1 MTDDDLWLD
10 ALLDDE
16 LDAPA
21 SLALQR
27 RLAAEPALQR
37 RLDERRAL
45 RDAIRTQAT
54 RHAAPDALRA
64 HLMAMLPHADASGP
78 TAPSRA
84 DAQAGAPGARASA
97 RDAQAPGRDAQADA
111 PGAQA
116 AAHDA
121 VAGTHDTATSPHD
134 APASSPADARAHV
147 RTQASSAMPADPR
160 ASLERRGSRA
170 GVRRRMALPWL
181 TGLGGALA
189 ATLCTLAVVDP
200 AALGWRHGEAMAS
213 LQTAEA
219 SEAVS
224 AHTRALLVDHPIEVA
239 SSDQH
244 TVRPWLSARLNFVPP
259 VTDFAPQGYPLVGAR
274 RDVLSGETAAALVYR
289 HGAHVVSVFVRP
301 VDPAATRAVEATR
314 VVRGFNVIERT
325 QGGLAF
331 CFVSDANPHELRALA
346 DLVAPLAVG

>member
-1 MTDDDLWLD
+1 MNDDDLWLD

-16 LDAPA
+16 LDAAA

-27 RLAAEPALQR
+27 RIAAEPALQR
-37 RLDERRAL
+37 RLDDKRAL
-45 RDAIRTQAT
+45 REVIRGQAT
-54 RHAAPDALRA
+54 RHAAPDELRA
-64 HLMAMLPHADASGP
+64 NLLAMLPA
-78 TAPSRA
+78 RA
-84 DAQAGAPGARASA
+84 DAHGP
-97 RDAQAPGRDAQADA
+97 AQADA
-111 PGAQA
+111 GAGAGPGK
-116 AAHDA
+116 
-121 VAGTHDTATSPHD
+121 AGTGAG
-134 APASSPADARAHV
+134 AV
-147 RTQASSAMPADPR
+147 ADPR

-170 GVRRRMALPWL
+170 AARRRMALPWV
-181 TGLGGALA
+181 TGLGGALLA
-189 ATLCTLAVVDP
+189 SVCTLAVVAP
-200 AALGWRHGEAMAS
+200 GTLGWHRGEAMTT

-259 VTDFAPQGYPLVGAR
+259 VTDFAPQGYALVGAR

-289 HGAHVVSVFVRP
+289 HGAHVISVFVRP
-301 VDPAATRAVEATR
+301 VDPTATRAAEATR

-331 CFVSDANPHELRALA
+331 CFVSDANPHELGTLA
-346 DLVAPLAVG
+346 DLVAPLAQG

>member
-1 MTDDDLWLD
+1 MNDDDLWLD

-45 RDAIRTQAT
+45 REVIRGQAT
-54 RHAAPDALRA
+54 RHAAPDELRA
-64 HLMAMLPHADASGP
+64 NLMAMLPPRTDVAAGAGISADAFARAG
-78 TAPSRA
+78 AREGA
-84 DAQAGAPGARASA
+84 DAGADAGARAAS
-97 RDAQAPGRDAQADA
+97 D
-111 PGAQA
+111 
-116 AAHDA
+116 
-121 VAGTHDTATSPHD
+121 AGTSTGTGTGAGAATGATS
-134 APASSPADARAHV
+134 
-147 RTQASSAMPADPR
+147 QANPR

-170 GVRRRMALPWL
+170 GARRRASLPWA
-181 TGLGGALA
+181 TGLGGALLA
-189 ATLCTLAVVDP
+189 CVCTLAVVSP
-200 AALGWRHGEAMAS
+200 GTLGWHRSEAMAT

-289 HGAHVVSVFVRP
+289 HGAHVISVFVRP
-301 VDPAATRAVEATR
+301 VDPTATRAAEATR
-314 VVRGFNVIERT
+314 VVRGFNVIERN

-331 CFVSDANPHELRALA
+331 CFVSDANPHELAALA
-346 DLVAPLAVG
+346 DLVAPLASG

>member
-1 MTDDDLWLD
+1 MNDDDLWLD

-16 LDAPA
+16 LDGAA

-45 RDAIRTQAT
+45 RDAVRAQAT
-54 RHAAPDALRA
+54 RHAAPAALRA
-64 HLMAMLPHADASGP
+64 HLEAMLAPAPAPAP
-78 TAPSRA
+78 TP
-84 DAQAGAPGARASA
+84 
-97 RDAQAPGRDAQADA
+97 
-111 PGAQA
+111 
-116 AAHDA
+116 A
-121 VAGTHDTATSPHD
+121 VAG
-134 APASSPADARAHV
+134 ASRVRGTARA
-147 RTQASSAMPADPR
+147 RPW
-160 ASLERRGSRA
+160 
-170 GVRRRMALPWL
+170 MAA
-181 TGLGGALA
+181 LGGAFA

-200 AALGWRHGEAMAS
+200 GALGWHRGEAVAS

-259 VTDFAPQGYPLVGAR
+259 VVDLAAQGYPLLGAR

-289 HGAHVVSVFVRP
+289 HGAHVISVFVRP
-301 VDPAATRAVEATR
+301 AESDAPDGAEAVR

-325 QGGLAF
+325 QGRLAF
-331 CFVSDANPHELRALA
+331 CFVSDANPHELQALA
-346 DLVAPLAVG
+346 DLVTPLAGK

>member
-1 MTDDDLWLD
+1 MNDEELWLD

-16 LDAPA
+16 LDAAA

-45 RDAIRTQAT
+45 RDAVRAQAT

-64 HLMAMLPHADASGP
+64 HLQAML
-78 TAPSRA
+78 
-84 DAQAGAPGARASA
+84 
-97 RDAQAPGRDAQADA
+97 
-111 PGAQA
+111 
-116 AAHDA
+116 
-121 VAGTHDTATSPHD
+121 
-134 APASSPADARAHV
+134 SSPAS
-147 RTQASSAMPADPR
+147 ASATASAEVTHKRERMPPR
-160 ASLERRGSRA
+160 LR
-170 GVRRRMALPWL
+170 VALPWASA
-181 TGLGGALA
+181 LGGALVA
-189 ATLCTLAVVDP
+189 SVCTLVAVDP
-200 AALGWRHGEAMAS
+200 GFFSLRRSDALAAQ
-213 LQTAEA
+213 QTAEA

-259 VTDFAPQGYPLVGAR
+259 VVDLADKGYPLLGAR

-289 HGAHVVSVFVRP
+289 HGAHVISVFVRP
-301 VDPAATRAVEATR
+301 AEANAAGATEATR
-314 VVRGFNVIERT
+314 VVRGFNVIERA

-331 CFVSDANPHELRALA
+331 CFVSDANPHELQALA
-346 DLVAPLAVG
+346 DLVAPLAGK

>member
-1 MTDDDLWLD
+1 MNDDDLWLD

-16 LDAPA
+16 LDAAA

-27 RLAAEPALQR
+27 RMAAEPALQR

-45 RDAIRTQAT
+45 RDAVRSQAT

-64 HLMAMLPHADASGP
+64 NLMAMLPARTD
-78 TAPSRA
+78 TV
-84 DAQAGAPGARASA
+84 APGSASA
-97 RDAQAPGRDAQADA
+97 TPV
-111 PGAQA
+111 
-116 AAHDA
+116 H
-121 VAGTHDTATSPHD
+121 AG
-134 APASSPADARAHV
+134 
-147 RTQASSAMPADPR
+147 
-160 ASLERRGSRA
+160 ERRGARPSA
-170 GVRRRMALPWL
+170 RRRALPWA
-181 TGLGGALA
+181 TGLGGALLA
-189 ATLCTLAVVDP
+189 MVCTLAVVDP
-200 AALGWRHGEAMAS
+200 GALGWHHGETVAL

-259 VTDFAPQGYPLVGAR
+259 VVDFAAQGYPLLGAR

-289 HGAHVVSVFVRP
+289 HGAHVISVFVRP
-301 VDPAATRAVEATR
+301 AEATGPANAEATR

-331 CFVSDANPHELRALA
+331 CFVSDANPRELQALA
-346 DLVAPLAVG
+346 DLVTPLAGK

>member
-1 MTDDDLWLD
+1 MNDDDLWLD

-45 RDAIRTQAT
+45 REVIRGQAT
-54 RHAAPDALRA
+54 RHAAPDELRA
-64 HLMAMLPHADASGP
+64 NLMAMLPPRTDVAAGAAMGADAF
-78 TAPSRA
+78 AR
-84 DAQAGAPGARASA
+84 AGAGAGAGARAAS
-97 RDAQAPGRDAQADA
+97 D
-111 PGAQA
+111 
-116 AAHDA
+116 
-121 VAGTHDTATSPHD
+121 AGTATGTAAGVATG
-134 APASSPADARAHV
+134 ARS
-147 RTQASSAMPADPR
+147 QANPR

-170 GVRRRMALPWL
+170 GARRRASLPWA
-181 TGLGGALA
+181 TGLGGALLA
-189 ATLCTLAVVDP
+189 CVCTLAVVSP
-200 AALGWRHGEAMAS
+200 GTLGWHRSEAMAT

-289 HGAHVVSVFVRP
+289 HGAHVISVFVRP
-301 VDPAATRAVEATR
+301 VDPTATRAAEATR
-314 VVRGFNVIERT
+314 VVRGFNVIERN

-331 CFVSDANPHELRALA
+331 CFVSDANPHELAALA
-346 DLVAPLAVG
+346 DLVAPLASG

>member
-1 MTDDDLWLD
+1 MNDDDLWLD

-16 LDAPA
+16 LDGAA

-27 RLAAEPALQR
+27 RLAAEPELQR
-37 RLDERRAL
+37 RFDERRAL
-45 RDAIRTQAT
+45 RDAVRAQAT

-64 HLMAMLPHADASGP
+64 SLQAMLP
-78 TAPSRA
+78 PS
-84 DAQAGAPGARASA
+84 AGANASVPARVP
-97 RDAQAPGRDAQADA
+97 RGRQS
-111 PGAQA
+111 
-116 AAHDA
+116 
-121 VAGTHDTATSPHD
+121 T
-134 APASSPADARAHV
+134 
-147 RTQASSAMPADPR
+147 
-160 ASLERRGSRA
+160 
-170 GVRRRMALPWL
+170 RRRVALPWA
-181 TGLGGALA
+181 TGIGGALV
-189 ATLCTLAVVDP
+189 ATVCTLVAVDP
-200 AALGWRHGEAMAS
+200 GALGWHRGDALSA

-259 VTDFAPQGYPLVGAR
+259 VVDLADKGYPLLGAR

-289 HGAHVVSVFVRP
+289 HGAHVISVFVRP
-301 VDPAATRAVEATR
+301 AESGAVSGGEATR

-331 CFVSDANPHELRALA
+331 CFVSDANPHELEVLA
-346 DLVAPLAVG
+346 DLVTPLAGK

>member
-1 MTDDDLWLD
+1 MNDDDLWLD

-16 LDAPA
+16 LDGAA

-27 RLAAEPALQR
+27 RLAAEPELQR
-37 RLDERRAL
+37 RFDERRAL
-45 RDAIRTQAT
+45 RDVVRAQAT
-54 RHAAPDALRA
+54 RHAAPEALRES
-64 HLMAMLPHADASGP
+64 LSAMLPP
-78 TAPSRA
+78 RT
-84 DAQAGAPGARASA
+84 
-97 RDAQAPGRDAQADA
+97 
-111 PGAQA
+111 
-116 AAHDA
+116 
-121 VAGTHDTATSPHD
+121 GTV
-134 APASSPADARAHV
+134 APASVTPMQ
-147 RTQASSAMPADPR
+147 TG
-160 ASLERRGSRA
+160 ERRGARPSA
-170 GVRRRMALPWL
+170 RRRALPWA

-189 ATLCTLAVVDP
+189 AMVCTLAVVDP
-200 AALGWRHGEAMAS
+200 GALGWHRGETVAL

-259 VTDFAPQGYPLVGAR
+259 VVDLADKGYPLLGAR

-289 HGAHVVSVFVRP
+289 HGAHVISVFVRP
-301 VDPAATRAVEATR
+301 AESSAVAGTEATR

-331 CFVSDANPHELRALA
+331 CFVSDANPHELQTLA
-346 DLVAPLAVG
+346 DLVTPLAGK

>member
-1 MTDDDLWLD
+1 MNDDDLWLD

-16 LDAPA
+16 LDAAA

-45 RDAIRTQAT
+45 RDVVRAQAT
-54 RHAAPDALRA
+54 RHAAPDDLRA
-64 HLMAMLPHADASGP
+64 NLLAMLPPRTDA
-78 TAPSRA
+78 A
-84 DAQAGAPGARASA
+84 AGAS
-97 RDAQAPGRDAQADA
+97 ADA
-111 PGAQA
+111 P
-116 AAHDA
+116 
-121 VAGTHDTATSPHD
+121 ATPR
-134 APASSPADARAHV
+134 APAN
-147 RTQASSAMPADPR
+147 PR
-160 ASLERRGSRA
+160 ASLERRGA
-170 GVRRRMALPWL
+170 RRRAVLPWA
-181 TGLGGALA
+181 TGLGGALLA
-189 ATLCTLAVVDP
+189 SVLTLAAVAP
-200 AALGWRHGEAMAS
+200 GALGWHRGEAIDN

-289 HGAHVVSVFVRP
+289 HGAHVISVFVRP
-301 VDPAATRAVEATR
+301 VDPSATRAAEATR

-331 CFVSDANPHELRALA
+331 CFVSDANPHELAALA
-346 DLVAPLAVG
+346 DLVAPLAGG

>member
-1 MTDDDLWLD
+1 MNDDDLWLD

-45 RDAIRTQAT
+45 REAIRARAT
-54 RHAAPDALRA
+54 RHAAPEALRA
-64 HLMAMLPHADASGP
+64 NLMAMLPSHAKAGADASAS
-78 TAPSRA
+78 TS
-84 DAQAGAPGARASA
+84 ASA
-97 RDAQAPGRDAQADA
+97 A
-111 PGAQA
+111 
-116 AAHDA
+116 
-121 VAGTHDTATSPHD
+121 
-134 APASSPADARAHV
+134 APAN
-147 RTQASSAMPADPR
+147 PR
-160 ASLERRGSRA
+160 GALERRGARA
-170 GVRRRMALPWL
+170 HPGRDRALPWL
-181 TGLGGALA
+181 TGIGGALA
-189 ATLCTLAVVDP
+189 ATLCTLALLAP
-200 AALGWRHGEAMAS
+200 GAPGWRRGDALAS

-259 VTDFAPQGYPLVGAR
+259 VADFAPQGFPLVGAR
-274 RDVLSGETAAALVYR
+274 RDVLAGETAAALVYR

-301 VDPAATRAVEATR
+301 VDPAATRAAEATR

-346 DLVAPLAVG
+346 DLVAPLAGG

>member
-16 LDAPA
+16 LDAAA

-45 RDAIRTQAT
+45 RDAVRTQAT

-64 HLMAMLPHADASGP
+64 NLEAMLVSS
-78 TAPSRA
+78 TRA
-84 DAQAGAPGARASA
+84 TAGAGVTRGRA
-97 RDAQAPGRDAQADA
+97 
-111 PGAQA
+111 
-116 AAHDA
+116 
-121 VAGTHDTATSPHD
+121 
-134 APASSPADARAHV
+134 
-147 RTQASSAMPADPR
+147 PR
-160 ASLERRGSRA
+160 RS
-170 GVRRRMALPWL
+170 ALPWA
-181 TGLGGALA
+181 TGLGGALV
-189 ATLCTLAVVDP
+189 ATLCTLAMVDP
-200 AALGWRHGEAMAS
+200 GAFGWRRTEALTS
-213 LQTAEA
+213 QQTAEA

-259 VTDFAPQGYPLVGAR
+259 VIDLVAQGFPLVGAR

-289 HGAHVVSVFVRP
+289 HGAHVISVFVRP
-301 VDPAATRAVEATR
+301 AETGAVPGTEATR
-314 VVRGFNVIERT
+314 NVRGFNVIERT

-331 CFVSDANPHELRALA
+331 CFVSDVNPADLRTLA
-346 DLVAPLAVG
+346 DLVTPLAGK